1 MYSII
6 ATSLNEIEQARMEM
20 WLSIITMFLLG
31 LVVFLLGLGVAI
43 RYIAKRSTQPCRW
56 CMEFIS
62 KTETVCPRCGR
73 ALLEHEDRVN
83 AGTVPDVAERQ
94 KG

>member
-1 MYSII
+1 MNAII

-20 WLSIITMFLLG
+20 WLSVITMFLLG
-31 LVVFLLGLGVAI
+31 LVVFLLGMGVAI

-62 KTETVCPRCGR
+62 KSETVCPRCGR
-73 ALLEHEDRVN
+73 ALLDHENDVN
-83 AGTVPDVAERQ
+83 VATSQVAQRQ
-94 KG
+94 KD